1 MSTAQTFSCRSVH
14 TTPVRALLIVALS
27 ALATVSVAVPAAN
40 ANQKYAGY
48 VLDAN
53 TGAVLYADSAQE
65 QRYPA
70 SLTKMMTLYLT
81 FEGLDAGRFKANSK
95 ITISRNAAAEP
106 PSKLGI
112 RAGGTITVDDAMHA
126 LVTKSANDV
135 ATALGEFLAG
145 SEAKFAAMATA
156 KARSLGMHS
165 TSFRN
170 AHGLPDSRQV
180 TTARDMA
187 MLGLALREHFPHHY
201 GLFQTRAYKIGNRTL
216 RSHNRLVGSYPGV
229 DGIKT
234 GYIRASGF
242 NLVTS
247 VKSNGRSVVAVVL
260 GGRTGASRDAH
271 MRDLLNRYLP
281 KASQNRTRGLQVAH
295 TRELPQNLLPASGPL
310 PVELAVDRLVTGAV
324 PTGSGGWAIQ
334 IAAVPQQDQALAIS
348 GSAQA
353 KFAALLSQATPLV
366 TRITT
371 NDTSLFRVRFVG
383 FSGVEHA
390 QNACQGI
397 KADGGGCWVM
407 TQ

>member
-1 MSTAQTFSCRSVH
+1 MLRPQTFSCRTARNS
-14 TTPVRALLIVALS
+14 PARALVIATIS
-27 ALATVSVAVPAAN
+27 ALATFLVSVPLAN

-53 TGAVLYADSAQE
+53 SGVVLYADRAE
-65 QRYPA
+65 EKRYPA

-81 FEGLDAGRFKANSK
+81 FEGLDAGRFKTNSK
-95 ITISRNAAAEP
+95 ITVSRKAAAEP

-145 SEAKFAAMATA
+145 SEEKFAAMATA

-165 TSFRN
+165 TRFRN
-170 AHGLPDSRQV
+170 AHGLPDTRQV

-201 GLFQTRAYKIGNRTL
+201 GIFQTRAYKIGGQTL
-216 RSHNRLVGSYPGV
+216 RSHNRLVGSYSGV

-247 VKSNGRSVVAVVL
+247 VKANGRSVIAVVL

-281 KASQNRTRGLQVAH
+281 KATQNRAGGLQLVHA
-295 TRELPQNLLPASGPL
+295 RELPQNLLPVSGPL
-310 PVELAVDRLVTGAV
+310 LVEQAVDRLVTGAV
-324 PTGSGGWAIQ
+324 PGGSGSWAIQ
-334 IAAVPQQDQALAIS
+334 IAAVPQQDQALAIL

-353 KFAALLSQATPLV
+353 KFAPLLSQATPLV
-366 TRITT
+366 TRVTT
-371 NDTSLFRVRFVG
+371 KDTSLYRVRFVG
-383 FSGVEHA
+383 FAGVEHA
-390 QNACQGI
+390 QNACEGI
-397 KADGGGCWVM
+397 KGDGGGCWVM